1 MQNMMTAA
9 ALAAMLA
16 LPTAA
21 GAQGIVGGAAVGV
34 EDGTRAAGPVGGIVG
49 GAVGAV
55 GGGIAGL
62 FGVDQRPRFRD
73 YAVRERHDS
82 YVYDQQVAVGA
93 VLPER
98 GVTYYEV
105 PAEYGVRTYRYTIVN
120 QQPVLV
126 DPTTRRIVDV
136 IE

>member
-1 MQNMMTAA
+1 MQKSMIATAM
-9 ALAAMLA
+9 AAMFA
-16 LPTAA
+16 LPIAA
-21 GAQGIVGGAAVGV
+21 GAQGIVGGAADGV

-73 YAVRERHDS
+73 YAVRRHHES
-82 YVYDQQVAVGA
+82 YAYDREVVIGT
-93 VLPER
+93 VLPEQ

-105 PAEYGVRTYRYTIVN
+105 PAEYGVRAFRYTIVN
-120 QQPVLV
+120 ERPVLV
-126 DPTTRRIVDV
+126 DPTSRRIVDV